1 MQSRRPA
8 AARSLVLALLVA
20 ITVSAC
26 GGAIGSPAPSVAP
39 SGPAGSPG
47 STAPATPGAPATPD
61 PSPASSPIGS
71 PSVPPLAGDT
81 LVHVLLRGGHCRTG
95 ECRSEVTISAWGTVQ
110 RDDGPAVLVPGPA
123 LAALVDAIRAT
134 DFDAILARPFTGE
147 CPTAYDG
154 QEAVFT
160 IATPEGPVEIAS
172 CSVEVNPNAPL
183 FVALDRIVQLAPYPA
198 G

>member
-1 MQSRRPA
+1 MQRRP
-8 AARSLVLALLVA
+8 SLVAAVLLSVVVA
-20 ITVSAC
+20 VVVAAC
-26 GGAIGSPAPSVAP
+26 GAATAMPSSTPVASDPPGSSASPPPASPAPAATP
-39 SGPAGSPG
+39 SSTPAASLPAG
-47 STAPATPGAPATPD
+47 D
-61 PSPASSPIGS
+61 
-71 PSVPPLAGDT
+71 V

-95 ECRSEVTISAWGTVQ
+95 ECRSEVTITAWGSVQ
-110 RDDGPAVLVPGPA
+110 RDDGSAVVVPQV
-123 LAALVDAIRAT
+123 LLIALVDAIRAT

-160 IATPEGPVEIAS
+160 IATPDGPVEIAS

-183 FVALDRIVQLAPYPA
+183 FLALDRIAELAPYPS